1 MCAGVLWGKHD
12 GDGKQLAA
20 WQSMVSGFSAAC
32 LGPTVTNP
40 FDVIKAR
47 LVPMPALRLTRAHHR
62 AQHIWCFGFKTSP
75 LRTFAHHRAALAA
88 PCVLRLTWG
97 MRLLPG
103 ARVEKTMRLIGA
115 PGYSPAVAVS
125 NIST

>member
-1 MCAGVLWGKHD
+1 VLWGKHD

-47 LVPMPALRLTRAHHR
+47 LVGMASGRLCQPRS
-62 AQHIWCFGFKTSP
+62 Q
-75 LRTFAHHRAALAA
+75 
-88 PCVLRLTWG
+88 
-97 MRLLPG
+97 MR
-103 ARVEKTMRLIGA
+103 
-115 PGYSPAVAVS
+115 SVS
-125 NIST
+125 LEL